1 MSFSRQEKK
10 EEENKLSLFICC
22 LVFVDL
28 MINICKYDYTR
39 KMKDLFFTKIDEVCC
54 HRSIEYDQFVL
65 IIDDL

>member
-39 KMKDLFFTKIDEVCC
+39 KMKENLFFG
-54 HRSIEYDQFVL
+54 R
-65 IIDDL
+65 